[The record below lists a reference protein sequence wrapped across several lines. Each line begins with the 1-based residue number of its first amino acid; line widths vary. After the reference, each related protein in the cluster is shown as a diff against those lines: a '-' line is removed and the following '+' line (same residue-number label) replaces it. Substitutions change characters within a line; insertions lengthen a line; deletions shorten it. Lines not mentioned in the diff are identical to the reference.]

1 MAKLSLKHIYKIY
14 SNGTKA
20 VNDFNIEIG
29 DDEFIVFVGPSGCGK
44 STTLRMIAG
53 LEDITAGDFYIDG
66 VLVNA
71 LEPKD
76 RDMAMV
82 FQNYALY
89 PHMTVYENMA
99 FGLRIRNVPKNEID
113 KRVQEAARILD
124 IADQLQKKPKEMSG
138 GQRQRVALGRAMVR
152 KPKVFLLDE
161 PLSNLDAKLRS
172 SMRAEITKLH
182 KALNTTFIYVT
193 HDQVEAMTMGTRIV
207 VMKKG
212 VIQQIDT
219 PMNLYDYPSN
229 EFVAGF
235 IGTPQMNFL
244 EAKLSY
250 VTSKNNE
257 RMVQFDFGGNKLTCL
272 PSELRK
278 IDVKHIYTVQDI
290 RVGIRPEHVL
300 LAEKGDKNAIAA
312 EVEVVEA
319 LGNDANLIVSTNDKK
334 MKLTIKV
341 VRNDSI
347 MVGDTIY
354 FTFNFNKLHLFSK
367 ETTNTILPRVPEMM
381 TIKGRVEGDT
391 IKTFGGSIK
400 LTQELVY
407 KLKGHKDIYLNVPR
421 RALIPGKDIVA
432 EITSKEEINKKWLN
446 GFEYEGEY
454 LYSLTDEYI
463 SGSKTSFSIKI
474 ADVDFF
480 DDKFNLI
487 IPRLVLL
494 NEIPGCLSPV
504 HRIVPVANK
513 AIVANKSAI
522 DTSKTRIKEKEMKL
536 FNYHFL
542 GREYTPDLLST
553 SKIYSL
559 LGKRFEAHQITFS
572 IDAKDIFFI
581 QSDDGFKG
589 IVKEIIN
596 YGDRYYYRMKCG
608 DVEIIVDSDENDC
621 HVGDTLTMDV
631 RVPDIG
637 VTDVNFQVK
646 LI

>member
-278 IDVKHIYTVQDI
+278 IDVKHIYTAHDI

-347 MVGDTIY
+347 RVGDTIY
-354 FTFNFNKLHLFSK
+354 FTFNFDKLHLFNK

-463 SGSKTSFSIKI
+463 SGSKASFSIKI

-589 IVKEIIN
+589 IMKEIIN